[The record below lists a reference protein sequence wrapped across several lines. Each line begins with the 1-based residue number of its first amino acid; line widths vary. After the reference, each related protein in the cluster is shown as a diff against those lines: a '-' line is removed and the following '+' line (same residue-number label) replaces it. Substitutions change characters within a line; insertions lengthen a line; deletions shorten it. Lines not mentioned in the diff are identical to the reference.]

1 MTLRLEG
8 RGESDG
14 IVEGKAERVMGNIVA
29 LTAVEQVLLEI
40 VTDGEQATAGLVD
53 SAVDTVG
60 AQSTLGAR
68 VDGSSLRR

>member
-29 LTAVEQVLLEI
+29 LTAVEQILLKVI
-40 VTDGEQATAGLVD
+40 ANGEQRTASGVG
-53 SAVDTVG
+53 STVYAVR
-60 AQSTLGAR
+60 AQSALDSGT
-68 VDGSSLRR
+68 